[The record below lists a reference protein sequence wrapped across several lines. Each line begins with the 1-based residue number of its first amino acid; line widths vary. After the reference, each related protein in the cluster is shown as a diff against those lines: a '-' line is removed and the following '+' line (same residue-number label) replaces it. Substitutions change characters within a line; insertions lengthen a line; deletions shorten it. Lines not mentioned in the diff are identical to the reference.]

1 MNILLIPDTQVK
13 PGVPIDHL
21 HALSRFIVHRRPDA
35 IVHIGDHW
43 DMPSLSS
50 YDFGKKAMEGRR
62 VHEDIEA
69 GNKAMRVLTSG
80 LRALQRRQREN
91 KEAGV

>member
-13 PGVPIDHL
+13 PGVPLDHL

-43 DMPSLSS
+43 DMPSLHTPTFHS
-50 YDFGKKAMEGRR
+50 FLAEVVGG
-62 VHEDIEA
+62 
-69 GNKAMRVLTSG
+69 
-80 LRALQRRQREN
+80 Q
-91 KEAGV
+91 